1 MDQHKASIFY
11 DEMMVCSGQ
20 WSPLLALWWRNFQ
33 KERQGLLSL
42 NANIILWEKRDKN
55 NEKVI
60 HKIVYFLSC
69 VFILNAWWCMYVV
82 IWDSSGYRWCDDDED
97 SNGLWFVDVIVYS
110 TTSRQHIITFTSFIV
125 YHHCHQQQATHI
137 HERTSHINLFYLFPS
152 PISFEQKQ
160 LYDNNEAKDT

>member
-1 MDQHKASIFY
+1 MREAWQKQWKGYSQNCIFSF
-11 DEMMVCSGQ
+11 MC
-20 WSPLLALWWRNFQ
+20 
-33 KERQGLLSL
+33 
-42 NANIILWEKRDKN
+42 
-55 NEKVI
+55 
-60 HKIVYFLSC
+60 VYFEC
-69 VFILNAWWCMYVV
+69 MMMYVV

-152 PISFEQKQ
+152 PISFKQKQ